1 MTFQNYF
8 AGQNMSL
15 ATEQLEGAI
24 ERFNTEYKSFNEVA
38 KSQQQKQQELVEL
51 QGEIKG
57 LQKLVELESSSD
69 EPQPD

>member
-8 AGQNMSL
+8 AEKNMSL

-24 ERFNTEYKSFNEVA
+24 EKFNTEYQAFNEVA
-38 KSQQQKQQELVEL
+38 KGQQQKQQELVEL

-57 LQKLVELESSSD
+57 LQKLVELESSS
-69 EPQPD
+69 EESQPD